1 MSDGLRGPWP
11 PPSMC
16 WSSVMI
22 YSLKIM
28 EQLLNLSMFPSLPML
43 SIFFWYIPSK
53 LLRTWNLRL
62 EVTRST
68 AFLQVS
74 LGIMY
79 MLSDSDA
86 VFNGNT
92 IGNVFVIF
100 LLILQPHPAKKL
112 LRGALWALIL
122 LHSQS
127 SDFSLLP

>member
-1 MSDGLRGPWP
+1 MSDDLRGPWP

-22 YSLKIM
+22 HSLKIM
-28 EQLLNLSMFPSLPML
+28 EQRLNLSMFPSLPML
-43 SIFFWYIPSK
+43 SIFFWYTPSK

-62 EVTRST
+62 EVIRST

-79 MLSDSDA
+79 MLSDT
-86 VFNGNT
+86 VFNGNI

-122 LHSQS
+122 PHSQS